1 MKHASLLLALTF
13 AVMTSA
19 YGQAPGGGAPSP
31 ADRHAAR
38 EAMLK
43 ACDADIK
50 SYCSDKQG
58 RELMMCLRGNSD
70 KVSGGCKDDAMASM
84 RRAAPPL
91 SQ

>member
-1 MKHASLLLALTF
+1 MKRVSLLLALTF

-19 YGQAPGGGAPSP
+19 YGQAAGGGAPSP

-70 KVSGGCKDDAMASM
+70 KVSGGCKDAMASM
-84 RRAAPPL
+84 RRAAPPP